1 MKLKKGFTLVEV
13 LAVVVLIGLLVVITV
28 PSIKTI
34 MNNAKEK
41 SLERQIASIIES
53 SKSWSIENVDKLPDN
68 NVPILVSLS
77 ELKEQGFLEDKEI
90 INPVNNKEIT
100 GCVEIKYDI
109 DFNQYKY
116 NYKEDCELEMPDEIL
131 ISSISLNTT
140 SVSIINGGTY
150 QIEANIIPSNATNKN
165 LKYTSNNESIVS
177 VTDTGL
183 ITGISG
189 GETTITVSTIDGSN
203 ISKVIEVI
211 VRQQISNVELN
222 TTSVSIINGG
232 TYQIKA
238 TITPN
243 DATNKSLSYTSNN
256 ESIATVSS
264 TGLITGISGGETI
277 ITVSTTDGS
286 NISKSIDVIVREQIE
301 SVTLSETNIEIN
313 KGQSKIVTA
322 TITPSNAF
330 NKTLRWES
338 EDDSIATVNNGVI
351 TGINVG
357 TTKVIVSTTDGS
369 NITKEINVKVNSIM
383 TSTHTCV
390 TNTNTICSRT
400 DIINGILVNVRVN
413 DNEDYD
419 FYVVS
424 DTGSELTLIMD
435 RNLGDKVDWY
445 TSSSVNNSYGPI
457 TALTY
462 LKTLTS
468 TWTNIDLYSYKLIN
482 DSDGLGGN
490 YGYTEV
496 TGDYV
501 TDVRARMLTRSEASA
516 LGCTTT
522 SSSCPNWLYKNLNQT
537 SSCGYWLSTAYSPN
551 PWAWVTYYTGMISW
565 SGIYN
570 GENTYGIRP
579 VIKISKNQ

>member
-1 MKLKKGFTLVEV
+1 MKLKKGFTLVEM
-13 LAVVVLIGLLVVITV
+13 LAVVVLIGILVVITV

-53 SKSWSIENVDKLPDN
+53 TKGWSIENVDELPDN

-100 GCVEIKYDI
+100 GCIEIKYDL

-140 SVSIINGGTY
+140 SVSVINGGTY
-150 QIEANIIPSNATNKN
+150 QIEASISPSSATNKN

-177 VTDTGL
+177 VSSTGL

-189 GETTITVSTIDGSN
+189 GETTITVSTQDGSN

-211 VRQQISNVELN
+211 VR
-222 TTSVSIINGG
+222 
-232 TYQIKA
+232 
-238 TITPN
+238 
-243 DATNKSLSYTSNN
+243 
-256 ESIATVSS
+256 
-264 TGLITGISGGETI
+264 
-277 ITVSTTDGS
+277 
-286 NISKSIDVIVREQIE
+286 EQITNI
-301 SVTLSETNIEIN
+301 TLSETSIEIN

-322 TITPSNAF
+322 TITPTNAF
-330 NKTLRWES
+330 NKTLKWES
-338 EDDSIATVNNGVI
+338 EDENIATVNNGVI
-351 TGINVG
+351 TGVNVG
-357 TTKVIVSTTDGS
+357 TAKVTVSTTDGS

-390 TNTNTICSRT
+390 TNTNTICSST
-400 DIINGILVNVRVN
+400 DIKNGILVNVRVN

-435 RNLGDKVDWY
+435 RNIGNKVAWASKNDY
-445 TSSSVNNSYGPI
+445 NDDTNYGSSGNNNKGPI
-457 TALTY
+457 TVLNY
-462 LKTLTS
+462 LNSQTEG
-468 TWTNIDLYSYKLIN
+468 WTNIPAIESYKYDNNLNGTTNIYGYQKLEITN
-482 DSDGLGGN
+482 GKGLLTSQDGNTKTELTGISRARLLTYEEATAFGCKTYVSDG
-490 YGYTEV
+490 
-496 TGDYV
+496 
-501 TDVRARMLTRSEASA
+501 SA
-516 LGCTTT
+516 NN
-522 SSSCPNWLYKNLNQT
+522 SCQSWLYTNLYT
-537 SSCGYWLSTAYSPN
+537 SANTSLPYGYWLLTTNPSSSTSARYLHCYGSIDN
-551 PWAWVTYYTGMISW
+551 SVV
-565 SGIYN
+565 YN
-570 GENTYGIRP
+570 GASNVTRP
-579 VIKISKNQ
+579 VIKIKK